1 MSDVLDRLKERLT
14 NEAPSSASGWEKA
27 YENQDNPFL
36 DDDHATKTWR
46 IVDDDGAAWASRK
59 LQAAHREV
67 AKVDS
72 WAEREKARIDR
83 VAEEERRSH
92 ERDIDFFQ
100 THLALWLRDLI
111 ANGRTKKSLSL
122 PGGKIQLRA
131 RQPKLNIENEEHL
144 LDYLRGHYP
153 DLVKVKE
160 SVNLSA
166 LKKAVALDGQTV
178 VLADSGEVLSDVWA
192 EPQEDSISFSPATP
206 RVE

>member
-1 MSDVLDRLKERLT
+1 
-14 NEAPSSASGWEKA
+14 
-27 YENQDNPFL
+27 
-36 DDDHATKTWR
+36 
-46 IVDDDGAAWASRK
+46 
-59 LQAAHREV
+59 
-67 AKVDS
+67 VDS

-100 THLALWLRDLI
+100 THLALWLRNLI
-111 ANGRTKKSLSL
+111 AEGRSKKSLSL
-122 PGGKIQLRA
+122 PGGKIALRA

-144 LDYLRGHYP
+144 LDFLRGHYP

-178 VLADSGEVLSDVWA
+178 VLADTGEVLQDVWA
-192 EPQEDSISFSPATP
+192 EPQEDSVSFALA
-206 RVE
+206 EENDA

>member
-1 MSDVLDRLKERLT
+1 LTYDVPDTHDE
-14 NEAPSSASGWEKA
+14 
-27 YENQDNPFL
+27 
-36 DDDHATKTWR
+36 TWR

-67 AKVDS
+67 AKVDA

-83 VAEEERRSH
+83 VAEEEKRSH

-111 ANGRTKKSLSL
+111 ADGRTKKSLSL

-131 RQPKLNIENEEHL
+131 RQPKLNIENEQHL
-144 LDYLRGHYP
+144 LDYLRGHHP
-153 DLVKVKE
+153 DLVKVRE

-178 VLADSGEVLSDVWA
+178 VLGWRTCGPNRKRTVSR
-192 EPQEDSISFSPATP
+192 SPLP
-206 RVE
+206 RRKHERVHHHRSTG

>member
-1 MSDVLDRLKERLT
+1 MSAVLDRLNERLDLT
-14 NEAPSSASGWEKA
+14 YDVPDSHDE
-27 YENQDNPFL
+27 
-36 DDDHATKTWR
+36 TWR

-67 AKVDS
+67 AKVDA

-83 VAEEERRSH
+83 VAAEERRSH

-111 ANGRTKKSLSL
+111 ADGRTKKSLSL
-122 PGGKIQLRA
+122 PGGKIALRA

-144 LDYLRGHYP
+144 LDFLRGHHP

-166 LKKAVALDGQTV
+166 LKKAVAPGPREGQGKRQPV
-178 VLADSGEVLSDVWA
+178 
-192 EPQEDSISFSPATP
+192 
-206 RVE
+206 RVEEGGRPGWADGRPRRLG

>member
-1 MSDVLDRLKERLT
+1 MSDVLDRLNERLDLT
-14 NEAPSSASGWEKA
+14 YDVPDPRLQN
-27 YENQDNPFL
+27 
-36 DDDHATKTWR
+36 WR

-111 ANGRTKKSLSL
+111 ADGRTKKSLSL
-122 PGGKIQLRA
+122 PGGKIALRA

-178 VLADSGEVLSDVWA
+178 VLADTGEVLEDVWA
-192 EPQEDSISFSPATP
+192 EPQEDSISFSPA
-206 RVE
+206 EEEA